1 MVHAWCRF
9 LKGNHFL
16 FAWHN
21 SQHSEI
27 LIHMQRFGSSASVRR
42 QGPRRL
48 RAVILLG
55 SYLWHCLPTQ
65 SLWRSPPET
74 RGRRSFQKMTRIFWL
89 LWSWKVCLLVWSPT
103 CWAESLNWTHA
114 PIWLPYNVSRE
125 LNKINSYCV
134 WGVPPPR
141 SHVWQ
146 SAPLRLIFFQRS
158 ELLSDPRG
166 PSNPPSPQQLWTVR
180 SWRQDFYRQR
190 LVRSGRFHEYLQQKQ
205 ETATVWTWCRESE
218 LFF

>member
-1 MVHAWCRF
+1 MPDADFSKGTTSFSPGITLSTQKFLSTCNVLVHPLQWGDR
-9 LKGNHFL
+9 GRGV
-16 FAWHN
+16 
-21 SQHSEI
+21 SE
-27 LIHMQRFGSSASVRR
+27 QWSSLALTCDTVF
-42 QGPRRL
+42 PL
-48 RAVILLG
+48 
-55 SYLWHCLPTQ
+55 
-65 SLWRSPPET
+65 SLCGDSPPET

-89 LWSWKVCLLVWSPT
+89 LWSWKMCLLVWSPT

-190 LVRSGRFHEYLQQKQ
+190 LVRSSRFHEYLRQKQ